1 MFATTG
7 HYRDACQAMAV
18 CHFELEKSFFTS
30 GKLLLY
36 QELDDSVIE
45 FRCIPKLDSKDFFIL
60 AFGSLSL
67 SSKHVLERYKRPV
80 VVGMVMAPWDM
91 VQRLR
96 NGSLEKVFQDGV
108 EEDRVGIAGMLFDLL
123 HAE

>member
-1 MFATTG
+1 
-7 HYRDACQAMAV
+7 MAV
-18 CHFELEKSFFTS
+18 CHFELEKLLFTF

-36 QELDDSVIE
+36 QELYDSVIQ
-45 FRCIPKLDSKDFFIL
+45 FRCIPKIDFKDFFIL

-67 SSKHVLERYKRPV
+67 SSKHVLERHKRPV

-91 VQRLR
+91 VQQLR
-96 NGSLEKVFQDGV
+96 NGNLQKTFQDWV